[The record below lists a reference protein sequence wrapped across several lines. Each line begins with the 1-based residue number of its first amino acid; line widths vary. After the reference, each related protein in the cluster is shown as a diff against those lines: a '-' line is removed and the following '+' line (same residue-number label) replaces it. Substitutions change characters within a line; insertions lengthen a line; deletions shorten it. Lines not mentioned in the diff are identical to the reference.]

1 MLPAA
6 LPFLGRYG
14 RLRPYFH
21 ARIPRTYGGSTAVA
35 PSART
40 PVFYGRS
47 RVKLRPYLKNFFAGR
62 TGPRKTADGR
72 ARGALQ
78 LTPIGYTPVRSR
90 TRERFWAHCSWCEAR

>member
-62 TGPRKTADGR
+62 IRPAKNSGLRPCAC
-72 ARGALQ
+72 GALQ
-78 LTPIGYTPVRSR
+78 LTPLATLS
-90 TRERFWAHCSWCEAR
+90 T

>member
-47 RVKLRPYLKNFFAGR
+47 RVKLRPYLKNFLAGR
-62 TGPRKTADGR
+62 TGPRKTAAYGR
-72 ARGALQ
+72 ARA
-78 LTPIGYTPVRSR
+78 
-90 TRERFWAHCSWCEAR
+90 AHYS